1 MRDPKE
7 RLRDILEAI
16 AAIDRYHD
24 RVRSAFEQDEL
35 LQVWFLRHL
44 QIIGEAAR
52 RLPEEIRNL
61 APDIPWHKII
71 GMRNILVHGYFE
83 IDLDVV
89 WDAVQQDVPPLKPAV
104 EALLEKLEE
113 QGDGE

>member
-16 AAIDRYHD
+16 AAIDRYRD
-24 RVRSAFEQDEL
+24 RDRSAFEQDEL

-44 QIIGEAAR
+44 QIIGEAVR

-61 APDIPWHKII
+61 APDIPYKII

-89 WDAVQQDVPPLKPAV
+89 WDAVQQDVPPLKLAV